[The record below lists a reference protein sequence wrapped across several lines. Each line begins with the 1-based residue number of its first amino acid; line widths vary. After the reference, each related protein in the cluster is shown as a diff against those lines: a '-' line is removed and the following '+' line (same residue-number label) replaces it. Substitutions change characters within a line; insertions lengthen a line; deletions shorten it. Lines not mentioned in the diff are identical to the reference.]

1 MGDNR
6 GKARQPCVRRIVEV
20 PTNRIQALR
29 FEGLQT
35 FDNRIGE
42 LLPVQVGFDPLEQE
56 QIVFGAQT
64 LTSEEGIGGKPQR
77 LQHAFANDRNRTTSQ
92 RWRRMNV
99 EIV

>member
-6 GKARQPCVRRIVEV
+6 GKARYPRVWRIVEV

-35 FDNRIGE
+35 FNNGIGE
-42 LLPVQVGFDPLEQE
+42 LLPVQVGLDSLEQE

-64 LTSEEGIGGKPQR
+64 LTGEEGVGGKTQR
-77 LQHAFANDRNRTTSQ
+77 LQHAFANDRNRTTGQ
-92 RWRRMNV
+92 RGRGIDV

>member
-1 MGDNR
+1 MRNHC
-6 GKARQPCVRRIVEV
+6 GKAWQPRVRRIVEV

-29 FEGLQT
+29 LEGLQT

-64 LTSEEGIGGKPQR
+64 LTSKEGVGRKTQR
-77 LQHAFANDRNRTTSQ
+77 LQHAFANDCNRTTGQ
-92 RWRRMNV
+92 RWRGMDV